1 SANMS
6 SSTVST
12 YCVVCCH
19 LPRGSVNL
27 KSICF
32 TSLSLIAFRTS
43 WGVLHCSDITI
54 APLGSQYANSLRAL
68 DRVASGFSRP
78 DPNRF
83 LDGGDEDLAVADTA
97 GVGRLL
103 YRLDRPL
110 DHSVFHHDFH
120 FYLRQEVDDVFG
132 AAIKL
137 GVALL
142 PPEAFRLDYG
152 DALDADLVESVLH
165 VVEFERLDDG
175 FDLLHGI
182 PHEVV
187 GFAPWPAMS
196 G

>member
-1 SANMS
+1 MVGSAEKGSMTAVSQSGFRTMSDSLMTFQPAIEEPSNMMPSANMS

-120 FYLRQEVDDVFG
+120 F
-132 AAIKL
+132 
-137 GVALL
+137 
-142 PPEAFRLDYG
+142 
-152 DALDADLVESVLH
+152 
-165 VVEFERLDDG
+165 
-175 FDLLHGI
+175 
-182 PHEVV
+182 
-187 GFAPWPAMS
+187 
-196 G
+196 